1 MSWFYA
7 FDRLGA
13 AVARFIGAMIYS
25 PTEGYLTPVIDPD
38 MGVVVDL
45 EYGDD
50 PTRDLTPVID
60 PDVGAVVDLEQV
72 ALPKDEP
79 CSPGRDLLLYEEFM
93 V

>member
-25 PTEGYLTPVIDPD
+25 PTEGY
-38 MGVVVDL
+38 
-45 EYGDD
+45 
-50 PTRDLTPVID
+50 LTPVID